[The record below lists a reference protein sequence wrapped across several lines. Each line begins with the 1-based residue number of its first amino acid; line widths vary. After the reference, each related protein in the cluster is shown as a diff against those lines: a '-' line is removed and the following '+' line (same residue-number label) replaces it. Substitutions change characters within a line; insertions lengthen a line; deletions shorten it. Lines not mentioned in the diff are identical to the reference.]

1 MSSHKHAP
9 WRKSVLIPC
18 WVVQLGLMLLTVASA
33 VLALKLTNDR
43 YYYDSSGDYVV
54 EKNVINMYA
63 PLALPPL
70 PIYQGPF
77 ANKYQSVAAVLLAIT
92 VVCIALTI
100 AEIIQLAR
108 RKLSPKV
115 FVIMNTI
122 KSTFQTVM
130 FVISIASVASR
141 DSVAVGLLSLL
152 IQGVLLCVSIFT
164 FFLMLKH
171 ISNIFIQASF
181 SRSAHLR
188 RCNLP
193 SCTKGS
199 RYSIH
204 RRRPC

>member
-1 MSSHKHAP
+1 
-9 WRKSVLIPC
+9 
-18 WVVQLGLMLLTVASA
+18 MLLTVASA